1 MPITVSSTIC
11 LPPFEQEVRA
21 KYNMTLSD
29 ELAIQAKRFFVRVL
43 YDVTNFILRDA
54 LCTLKFDR

>member
-1 MPITVSSTIC
+1 M
-11 LPPFEQEVRA
+11 RA